1 MSTNYYIAADGGGS
15 KLQAILYDENLRIIR
30 TGRVAGVNTLFKPA
44 DVVQAN
50 VERMV
55 RELLRG
61 GEEDTPITEIAAA
74 DLCLVG
80 GTDIMQN
87 ALAQYGCVKQVHFHG
102 EPQIGLGAAL
112 KTDGAV
118 ALSGTGSDAF
128 FVKGGK
134 VLSSVGGWGPLLGDE
149 GSGYE
154 IGLNAIKAAIYSYD
168 GRKQPSMLYD
178 LVMEKW
184 SLSHLWGIVTHLAGN
199 PDARHEV
206 ASAAMLCAKAAN
218 AGDRAALRIYEHAA
232 LDLFLQA
239 RSVIESNR
247 DAWDGTVII
256 MGGAWKGCPRMFEI
270 FKHEIELLYPEAVV
284 SQPLFEPV
292 VGCAVLRCLRD
303 GLTIEDIREDLI
315 RGFREFQYHVER

>member
-1 MSTNYYIAADGGGS
+1 MSTKYYIAADGGGS
-15 KLQAILYDENLRIIR
+15 KLQAILYDENLRVVR

-44 DVVQAN
+44 DGGRAN
-50 VERMV
+50 VEGMV
-55 RELLRG
+55 KELLQG
-61 GEEDTPITEIAAA
+61 GAGDTPITEIAAA

-80 GTDIMQN
+80 GGDIMQN
-87 ALAQYGCVKQVHFHG
+87 ALSQFGRVEQIHFHG

-112 KTDGAV
+112 KANGAV

-128 FVKGGK
+128 FVKDGQ

-154 IGLNAIKAAIYSYD
+154 IGLNAIKAAIYSCD
-168 GRKQPSMLYD
+168 GRKQKSMLYD

-184 SLSHLWGIVTHLAGN
+184 NLNRLWDIVTHLARN

-206 ASAAMLCAKAAN
+206 ASAAVLCAKAAN

-232 LDLFLQA
+232 LELFSQTRCA
-239 RSVIESNR
+239 IEPCR
-247 DAWDGTVII
+247 EAWDGTVVI

-270 FKHEIELLYPEAVV
+270 FKHEMELLYPEAKVRK
-284 SQPLFEPV
+284 PIFEPV

-303 GLTIEDIREDLI
+303 GLSIEDIRDDLT
-315 RGFREFQYHVER
+315 RGFQEFLYH